1 MSVIGG
7 QNTPTLNGL
16 AYIIDFNN
24 NYTSGSS
31 TVNPILYLPTAS
43 QFTGS
48 VPNLINGQIQF
59 ATGSVL
65 RSFQNFPGFN
75 PNTGN
80 LTIMFSGEVKNNAV
94 LFTQDGQI
102 AVVATTSSIGY
113 GVPAGN
119 VGRNFPNT
127 GFDHVT
133 LRFSSASVDCF
144 INGIPVS
151 ASGIFPTV
159 PSSSVNTDFKIGG
172 NFISAWTGSL
182 SGSLGQL
189 MVYNRPLSDDEIYSN
204 YLIQARRYGLPEIA
218 KPYTVDSS
226 VYVYSQAAGITDTVT
241 LNALNTFV
249 QGLKSASLWDKM
261 VAIYPF
267 IGTNPSSSRLN
278 LKDVSL
284 NTTQVNYSGSWSTSL
299 SGSRNNNTASY
310 GILSNVKGDYV
321 HPLINSQSIH
331 LSYLSY
337 DTPTSGGYLMGV
349 EQIPGLPGDIAQPA
363 AAYSVRKVRTAY
375 TGSAMT
381 VRRDFDDVTFDVGFD
396 GNGNLNTGSL
406 ITNMTASGIVTT
418 LPGDYS
424 GLAAA
429 YSLRRVSSSYSG
441 FAIEVR
447 SGSVSQS
454 IGFDAFGN
462 LNTGSLLTFAGSGD
476 AFVKTWY
483 DQSGNNRH
491 ATQAVTSSQPQIVS
505 NGSII
510 TLNSKPSVEYTGN
523 TGMGLTAV
531 NIPGSTSYSIQ
542 SVFSAVEASQF
553 TKLLSI
559 GPDDP
564 TNGVWYTVNTGN
576 TALEWVDND
585 TGFAGNGYNN
595 PLGPT
600 IISNG
605 RIIPDSITTPNMLF
619 TTLSPS
625 NAQMFKN
632 GTEISY
638 RVQRSG
644 SCYNTTGNLILGNS
658 PNTVN
663 TFNGR
668 MQEILIWQSV
678 MTSSRGLI
686 EDNINGYYN
695 IFTQSLASGSG
706 YVTKWYDQSGNN
718 NHATQ
723 SVISRQ
729 PQIISSGS
737 ILTQNSKPTIKHIG
751 TTDLKLATVLN
762 LGTTHTM
769 VGVIKFDSYNKEFI
783 GALTDR
789 WSYAMYNLSTK
800 VDTEARQAVGSTTET
815 FGLNFGL
822 VQYHRNGTTTVSMYK
837 NNSLLGGNS
846 FTLTSNN
853 NFEFRSLS
861 GEELDGYN
869 FVGNMSEVI
878 IYTSSQA
885 NNRQPIDQNINS
897 YFNIYTPLA
906 YNLNTNSLSLF
917 SSPTTVVGAANNV
930 ASASF
935 TTGGPIG
942 LITVS
947 RTGSSNYTLWKNKV
961 PNKVT
966 LSPST
971 ASSFEIYLNAANV
984 NNTLFSS
991 SQNNIAYASVGSG
1004 LTDSETSTYY
1014 DLVNNLQTSLGR
1026 GVSNPNAFI
1035 TVWNTLLT
1043 GSGTSNSSSIVLPLF
1058 GTQAITA
1065 SWGDGTV
1072 SLISSSTQVDRTHS
1086 YATPGIYTVSITGQ
1100 GQGFRFNYGGDRNK
1114 LIDIGQWG
1122 SISGSTEDTFS
1133 GCANLVGTAPDPHV
1147 LQTTSLYG
1155 YFLEAFKFNGAIGNW
1170 NVSNITNMQNLFGSL
1185 SSVPMAFNQN
1195 IGSWNVSNVTNMQ
1208 QTFAACTSFNQ
1219 NLGSWNVSNV
1229 TNMQTMFGECSSFNQ
1244 NIGSWNVSNT
1254 TNMQTMFF
1262 KAFAFNNGGS
1272 ANINNWNTS
1281 NVTFMGRMFDQAT
1294 SFNQNI
1300 ESWNVSKVSDM
1311 NSMFRSATSFNNS
1324 GSNSIN
1330 NWRPISCSNFSSM
1343 FQDATAFN
1351 QPIGSW
1357 PISASNVNMSS
1368 MFNNAD
1374 AFNQNIG
1381 SWDVSKVTNM
1391 SSMFL
1396 NNGGFNNSGSSDINN
1411 WRPISCS
1418 NFSSMFQSSVFNQP
1432 IGNWPLSA
1440 SSINMTQMFAY
1451 SSFNQNIGSW
1461 NMNNVTN
1468 TYWMFLGAASFNQNI
1483 GSWNTGNI
1491 TTMIGMFES
1500 ATAFNNGGSSDINNW
1515 NTNKVTNMTYMF
1527 YNTPFNQPVGNWDVS
1542 NVTNMNGMFR
1552 NANAFNQDI
1561 GSWNVGNVTNFGDFM
1576 ANKTTYSFLH
1586 TIYDGWIN
1594 YKLQPQRTI
1603 TFNTIKYSGSA
1614 AEGRAL
1620 LTRTYNTASI
1630 TGYSNDGG
1638 FMAITCSA
1646 NHNVIVGNKVFIS
1659 GSSFSGVNGVETVLV
1674 AGSPTTLTL
1683 NTVYDPTATG
1693 GTIFTG
1699 YGWSITDG
1707 GVV

>member
-1 MSVIGG
+1 MSIIGG

-31 TVNPILYLPTAS
+31 TVNPILYLPTSS

-48 VPNLINGQIQF
+48 VPNLINGQVQF
-59 ATGSVL
+59 TGSSVL

-94 LFTQDGQI
+94 LFTQDAQM

-119 VGRNFPNT
+119 VGRNFPNV

-144 INGIPVS
+144 INGVPVS

-159 PSSSVNTDFKIGG
+159 PSSSVFTDFKIGG
-172 NFISAWTGSL
+172 NHLTNWTGSL

-204 YLIQARRYGLPEIA
+204 YLIQSRRYGLPEIA

-267 IGTNPSSSRLN
+267 IGTNPSASRLN

-299 SGSRNNNTASY
+299 SGSRNNNTSSF
-310 GILSNVKGDYV
+310 GVLSNITPSYV
-321 HPLINSQSIH
+321 YPLINSQSFH
-331 LSYLSY
+331 MTYLSY
-337 DTPTSGGYLMGV
+337 DTPVSGGYAMGATTQV
-349 EQIPGLPGDIAQPA
+349 IATGGQVFDISGSRVHVFTASANFTVTQGGTVQALVVAGGGGGGGDIAGGGGA
-363 AAYSVRKVRTAY
+363 GGLIFTSLFATSSTYSVNVGGGGSGGSGGSATTGNNGGTSSFAGNVTLGGGGGGGFARSGSNGGSGGGHGVSSTTFGLGTAGQGNNGALATTPGGSGGGGASTSGSNITGGSGSFFPQY
-375 TGSAMT
+375 VGTGFGSPAGWFAGGGGGAPTDYTTLDGGLGGIGGGGQAGRRPVYNPTTGST
-381 VRRDFDDVTFDVGFD
+381 
-396 GNGNLNTGSL
+396 NTGGGGGGGSSNQNGG
-406 ITNMTASGIVTT
+406 TGGSGIV
-418 LPGDYS
+418 
-424 GLAAA
+424 
-429 YSLRRVSSSYSG
+429 
-441 FAIEVR
+441 
-447 SGSVSQS
+447 
-454 IGFDAFGN
+454 
-462 LNTGSLLTFAGSGD
+462 
-476 AFVKTWY
+476 
-483 DQSGNNRH
+483 
-491 ATQAVTSSQPQIVS
+491 
-505 NGSII
+505 
-510 TLNSKPSVEYTGN
+510 
-523 TGMGLTAV
+523 
-531 NIPGSTSYSIQ
+531 
-542 SVFSAVEASQF
+542 
-553 TKLLSI
+553 
-559 GPDDP
+559 
-564 TNGVWYTVNTGN
+564 
-576 TALEWVDND
+576 
-585 TGFAGNGYNN
+585 
-595 PLGPT
+595 
-600 IISNG
+600 IISY
-605 RIIPDSITTPNMLF
+605 P
-619 TTLSPS
+619 
-625 NAQMFKN
+625 
-632 GTEISY
+632 IS
-638 RVQRSG
+638 
-644 SCYNTTGNLILGNS
+644 
-658 PNTVN
+658 
-663 TFNGR
+663 
-668 MQEILIWQSV
+668 
-678 MTSSRGLI
+678 
-686 EDNINGYYN
+686 
-695 IFTQSLASGSG
+695 
-706 YVTKWYDQSGNN
+706 
-718 NHATQ
+718 
-723 SVISRQ
+723 
-729 PQIISSGS
+729 
-737 ILTQNSKPTIKHIG
+737 
-751 TTDLKLATVLN
+751 
-762 LGTTHTM
+762 
-769 VGVIKFDSYNKEFI
+769 
-783 GALTDR
+783 
-789 WSYAMYNLSTK
+789 
-800 VDTEARQAVGSTTET
+800 GSTT
-815 FGLNFGL
+815 L
-822 VQYHRNGTTTVSMYK
+822 YIDP
-837 NNSLLGGNS
+837 
-846 FTLTSNN
+846 TS
-853 NFEFRSLS
+853 
-861 GEELDGYN
+861 
-869 FVGNMSEVI
+869 I
-878 IYTSSQA
+878 
-885 NNRQPIDQNINS
+885 
-897 YFNIYTPLA
+897 
-906 YNLNTNSLSLF
+906 
-917 SSPTTVVGAANNV
+917 
-930 ASASF
+930 SASIND
-935 TTGGPIG
+935 TSTNNLVTGGPIG
-942 LITVS
+942 MITVS
-947 RTGSSNYTLWKNKV
+947 RTGSVGTILTKNKV
-961 PNKVT
+961 PTIGTSRV
-966 LSPST
+966 
-971 ASSFEIYLNAANV
+971 SSSINLNLYLNVLNASNALV
-984 NNTLFSS
+984 SA
-991 SQNNIAYASVGSG
+991 SQNTVAYTSVGSG
-1004 LTDSETSTYY
+1004 LTPTEISTYY

-1300 ESWNVSKVSDM
+1300 GSWNVSKVTSM
-1311 NSMFRSATSFNNS
+1311 NSMFISATS
-1324 GSNSIN
+1324 
-1330 NWRPISCSNFSSM
+1330 
-1343 FQDATAFN
+1343 
-1351 QPIGSW
+1351 
-1357 PISASNVNMSS
+1357 
-1368 MFNNAD
+1368 
-1374 AFNQNIG
+1374 
-1381 SWDVSKVTNM
+1381 
-1391 SSMFL
+1391 
-1396 NNGGFNNSGSSDINN
+1396 FNNSGSSDINN

-1418 NFSSMFQSSVFNQP
+1418 NFANMFQSATSFNQP

-1440 SSINMTQMFAY
+1440 SSINMSAMFR
-1451 SSFNQNIGSW
+1451 SSGFNQNIGSW
-1461 NMNNVTN
+1461 DVSKVINMSS
-1468 TYWMFLGAASFNQNI
+1468 MFLGSSFNN
-1483 GSWNTGNI
+1483 S
-1491 TTMIGMFES
+1491 
-1500 ATAFNNGGSSDINNW
+1500 GSSDINNW
-1515 NTNKVTNMTYMF
+1515 RPISCSNFNSMF
-1527 YNTPFNQPVGNWDVS
+1527 EGAASFNQPIGNWPLSAS
-1542 NVTNMNGMFR
+1542 NIDMSLMFEG
-1552 NANAFNQDI
+1552 ANSFNQDI
-1561 GSWNVGNVTNFGDFM
+1561 GTWDVSRVINMGRMIRATNFNNGGSPSIGSWDTSNVTTMRGLFWDNNQFKQDIGAWNVGKVTDLVNFI
-1576 ANKTTYSFLH
+1576 TYGGYPYLH
-1586 TIYDGWIN
+1586 SIYDGWIN
-1594 YKLQPQRTI
+1594 NKLQSRVTASFS
-1603 TFNTIKYSGSA
+1603 TSKYSGSA

-1620 LTRTYNTASI
+1620 LTRTYNTSSI

-1646 NHNVIVGNKVFIS
+1646 NHSVIVGNKVFIS